1 MFVEVIDVII
11 SGLLTASVYALMAV
25 GLTLVYGVTKVFNF
39 AYGSLYNLGGY
50 IAWVLLTVVG
60 VFGGYLTVFI
70 LAIPMLLVVGY
81 LLEKT
86 QVAPLRKRSDW
97 EVKVMM
103 MTLGLSILIDALYVA
118 AFGGRMKSLPPIVD
132 GYSEIYGVIL
142 SNQDIVV
149 FVVSVVGILLL
160 AWFLNNTRMGL
171 AVQAVAQNPV
181 GSQIVGIPK
190 DRVFAA
196 TFAISTVMV
205 GIGGILLSQKYF
217 VNPAEGSN
225 IMIKAW
231 VITAFG
237 GMGSIR
243 GSLYAALIVGMLEAF
258 VGWTIGLSYT
268 MIVLFIVLIATLVV
282 RPQGLMGKGA

>member
-86 QVAPLRKRSDW
+86 LVAPLRKRSDW